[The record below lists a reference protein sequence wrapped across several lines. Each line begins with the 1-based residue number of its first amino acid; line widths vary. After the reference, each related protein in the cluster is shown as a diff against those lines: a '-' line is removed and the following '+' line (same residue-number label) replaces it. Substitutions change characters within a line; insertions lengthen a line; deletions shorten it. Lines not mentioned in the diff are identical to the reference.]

1 MCCCDDDD
9 GRRKSYK
16 LGRRKSLFHSNIIT
30 NASDNNCHST
40 FWTNSLICVNH
51 FQNKCIILSTCC
63 FKNCFQTNLH
73 HSMLVGLGANS
84 LSNSNPSSR
93 YLGNWTK
100 KFCGMSPK
108 PNLYLSAHFAKCIPN
123 ICEKCPS
130 SIRRRD
136 SNSQPSDYESPHLTT
151 RPGLPPYEKYVW
163 YAMFLRSE

>member
-9 GRRKSYK
+9 GRRKSNK

-40 FWTNSLICVNH
+40 LWTNSLICVNH
-51 FQNKCIILSTCC
+51 FQNKCRILSTCC

-108 PNLYLSAHFAKCIPN
+108 LFCGTQFIFKCAF
-123 ICEKCPS
+123 CEMHSKYMWKM
-130 SIRRRD
+130 SI
-136 SNSQPSDYESPHLTT
+136 QYPAPGFELTT
-151 RPGLPPYEKYVW
+151 FW
-163 YAMFLRSE
+163 LRVSSLNH